1 MDGCSPQ
8 QAFPELEATCEGFVL
23 VEPPAIPGESE
34 LIDQPAKDADAK
46 AKALVCSER
55 PVAPTGRAS
64 AGLKAAFALIGRSR
78 RARMPLVVGFALLA
92 MCIYAFPPIGS
103 PARASTAELSDG
115 IKVSHLRGDCTL
127 DDIDEFEDDTAW
139 SDPNADITISYGLA
153 AALEAAIAN
162 YDALLASKRALYAQL
177 DDAEYRNHVLERKL
191 KLAEEET
198 SPARVLRPHSLPPN
212 HGSRT
217 GALAR
222 ASCDL
227 GEGHGAR

>member
-23 VEPPAIPGESE
+23 VPAIPGELE
-34 LIDQPAKDADAK
+34 LIDQPAEDAGAK
-46 AKALVCSER
+46 AKALICSER
-55 PVAPTGRAS
+55 LVSPTGRAS

-78 RARMPLVVGFALLA
+78 RTRMPLVVGFSLLA
-92 MCIYAFPPIGS
+92 ICICAFAPIGS
-103 PARASTAELSDG
+103 PARASIAELSDG
-115 IKVSHLRGDCTL
+115 IEVNPLCGDSTL
-127 DDIDEFEDDTAW
+127 DGIDEFEDDTAW
-139 SDPNADITISYGLA
+139 IDPTADITISYGLA
-153 AALEAAIAN
+153 AALEAAIATS
-162 YDALLASKRALYAQL
+162 DALHASKRALYTQL